1 MNRFDIINRI
11 GDKYR
16 VGNTETGEFSYA
28 QALKTVGKDIKDY
41 QKATTGTQHKFLDIR
56 FENERLVVLV
66 ECKNKFSRWDKA
78 KIQGQLQDYVRFE
91 KAYSD
96 KKIVAILAET
106 DGDEVWVWFGQSVII
121 DDEHRMEEE
130 TVLRTFEEY
139 ENLCF
144 GRVNDKIKVVDSIKT
159 LNEKLHSDGINE
171 KLRSQFVGTC
181 LLALKNGLVYKNV
194 KETLDPKTGK
204 KLAPERVVL
213 KSIKDILEGLLTR
226 GGSLNK
232 AGKLAVLNSKVLDDQ
247 DVTSLTYK
255 ELEDILQFIDD
266 NVVPYINDK
275 STAGQDLLNLFF
287 MSIIDNDESLTTTET
302 DFSKVLEIRYT
313 LGHRYVSQGVHYL
326 HHNDVLKLF
335 CTLLDN
341 AKFRRVFSDNYPL
354 ILIDEYQDSY
364 KPIITRFV
372 NFFIAE
378 GIGPQFGFFGDA
390 WQTIYQSNNA
400 CGAIE
405 HSNLV
410 EIKKGSNFRSA
421 PRIVNLLNEIRP
433 DLPQQSAIDN
443 FEGEVV
449 VVTCDDFS
457 GARRSDRTFKDD
469 LPAEELKSRLYQL
482 SECIKKNVPKDENI
496 KILMITH
503 KVLATQ
509 QGYEQLLAII
519 DDGLRDKQDPF
530 LLFFMN
536 TVEPI
541 YEALSTSNMQLL
553 FDTLGIRRYPIT
565 KKSEKMKWKEFEAR
579 LKKAR
584 DGKAIDVINTIVET
598 KLVPVP
604 SLVDGYYHLY
614 FDAPD
619 TIYGLDATI
628 RDVLDLDYSQFR
640 AAIEF
645 LYPEAEFS
653 TEHGVK
659 GEEYDNV
666 VFVISKGWNQ
676 YQFETYAPMITGRTP
691 IPNGKQT
698 SYERN
703 RNLFYVCCSRP
714 RKRLFF
720 FVSVPIDASFRV
732 FLDDLVGAENI
743 YTYGQYLEA
752 KQ

>member
-1 MNRFDIINRI
+1 MRLLEIRIKNYRLLIDAKLDVDAKTTLIVGRNNTAKTSCSSCINTVLQ
-11 GDKYR
+11 GSD
-16 VGNTETGEFSYA
+16 FSYNDYPLSKRESLHNLFL
-28 QALKTVGKDIKDY
+28 QFMEKKLSYEDLCEKIETISVEFLVDYSLDDPDVKLGALSPFIIDVDVDTTTALIRVEYQLKIDENKLWELFKESCYSDGKFSPQTEEMHDVLANNFTKLFGLTIYAVNPKNLEDRQVKSHRELEDLFPY
-41 QKATTGTQHKFLDIR
+41 YPIPAERILGEDGTQK
-56 FENERLVVLV
+56 NESLSSLV
-66 ECKNKFSRWDKA
+66 A
-78 KIQGQLQDYVRFE
+78 DYFNL
-91 KAYSD
+91 S
-96 KKIVAILAET
+96 
-106 DGDEVWVWFGQSVII
+106 
-121 DDEHRMEEE
+121 EEE
-130 TVLRTFEEY
+130 LTPDIAEKVKELRS
-139 ENLCF
+139 
-144 GRVNDKIKVVDSIKT
+144 VVDS
-159 LNEKLHSDGINE
+159 
-171 KLRSQFVGTC
+171 
-181 LLALKNGLVYKNV
+181 A
-194 KETLDPKTGK
+194 
-204 KLAPERVVL
+204 
-213 KSIKDILEGLLTR
+213 
-226 GGSLNK
+226 
-232 AGKLAVLNSKVLDDQ
+232 
-247 DVTSLTYK
+247 
-255 ELEDILQFIDD
+255 
-266 NVVPYINDK
+266 
-275 STAGQDLLNLFF
+275 
-287 MSIIDNDESLTTTET
+287 
-302 DFSKVLEIRYT
+302 
-313 LGHRYVSQGVHYL
+313 
-326 HHNDVLKLF
+326 
-335 CTLLDN
+335 
-341 AKFRRVFSDNYPL
+341 
-354 ILIDEYQDSY
+354 
-364 KPIITRFV
+364 

-666 VFVISKGWNQ
+666 VFVISKGWKHRLTRAHREKQLKTSCQALHN
-676 YQFETYAPMITGRTP
+676 APPNRT
-691 IPNGKQT
+691 
-698 SYERN
+698 
-703 RNLFYVCCSRP
+703 
-714 RKRLFF
+714 
-720 FVSVPIDASFRV
+720 
-732 FLDDLVGAENI
+732 
-743 YTYGQYLEA
+743 
-752 KQ
+752 